1 VVEGIWVFSM
11 GEAGVWDRCHATR
24 KMGMQIF
31 LPKLHIQNATFS
43 PHVPKLML
51 VRKKYLASGL
61 EK

>member
-1 VVEGIWVFSM
+1 
-11 GEAGVWDRCHATR
+11 
-24 KMGMQIF
+24 MQIF